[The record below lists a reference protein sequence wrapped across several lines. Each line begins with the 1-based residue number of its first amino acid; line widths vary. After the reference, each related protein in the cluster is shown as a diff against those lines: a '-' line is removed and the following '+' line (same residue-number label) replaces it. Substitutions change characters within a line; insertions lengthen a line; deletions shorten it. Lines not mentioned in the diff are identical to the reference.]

1 MSVVLYSSVKT
12 IALTVKKPTIF
23 KCPSRDLEI
32 FVKKHIFLGNYL
44 RNFSSIN
51 VILNIIRR
59 ILSKNTLHF
68 LLTCFNCI
76 PSPLAWKS
84 LNEDTQILTY
94 LCCGYPYFIL
104 SLRFWWIKWAET
116 SSMWLITNT
125 TKQRDI
131 ICQWPKQNNFVALVD
146 GLDSIRCARVV
157 SLFLL
162 PKQGTDF
169 NRTENL
175 EKLCILSKHIKQAE
189 N

>member
-23 KCPSRDLEI
+23 NYPSRDLEI

-157 SLFLL
+157 SLFFIT
-162 PKQGTDF
+162 KSRHRFQQ
-169 NRTENL
+169 NW
-175 EKLCILSKHIKQAE
+175 KLGKIMYTI
-189 N
+189 